1 MYFRLFA
8 FGGTKRK
15 FLPSEG
21 CAIARGGICLWEV
34 KKRTYCEHYCVY
46 DDEHYC
52 DHDDEN
58 NMKPSAALR
67 SPMQPYRR
75 RSENSRLQTSRRRSE
90 ISRLRSVWGDLCKGL
105 TRIPD
110 TNPLHKPLAETL
122 AET

>member
-1 MYFRLFA
+1 MMN
-8 FGGTKRK
+8 
-15 FLPSEG
+15 
-21 CAIARGGICLWEV
+21 IIV
-34 KKRTYCEHYCVY
+34 IMM
-46 DDEHYC
+46 
-52 DHDDEN
+52 
-58 NMKPSAALR
+58 MKIIWSPTEPYGALR